1 MDGLVEIDKNA
12 NVWWVVGGVGACGLS
27 GTVLCHLHDT
37 T

>member
-1 MDGLVEIDKNA
+1 MDELVEKDKNA
-12 NVWWVVGGVGACGLS
+12 KCLVDCGVGACGLS